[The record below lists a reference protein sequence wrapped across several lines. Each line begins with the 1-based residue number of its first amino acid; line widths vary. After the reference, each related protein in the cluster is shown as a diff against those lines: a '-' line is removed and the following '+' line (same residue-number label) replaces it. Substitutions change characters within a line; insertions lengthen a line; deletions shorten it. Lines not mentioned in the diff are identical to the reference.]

1 MHVVNVCE
9 IRDRALLM
17 EETLIFIVKDHFL
30 FLYIEKERLVRLD
43 TLLVEITYIFV
54 AFNN

>member
-17 EETLIFIVKDHFL
+17 EETLIFIVEDHFL
-30 FLYIEKERLVRLD
+30 FLYIEKERRVRLD
-43 TLLVEITYIFV
+43 TLLVEITCICCF
-54 AFNN
+54 